1 MFDPASKIQDYLVF
15 GEFGDVNPSITDSST
30 YTFMSPEKMEE
41 LFEHEIEGCF
51 LYSRHWNPTNKY
63 LAKALARMEDSE
75 SAQVSASGMA
85 AISSTILQLCESG
98 TEVIAAHTIY
108 GGTYAFFK
116 NFLPRLGIKVHFV
129 DIQNLDEVAGKINHQ
144 TRAIYCES
152 ISNPLLAVSDIPKLS
167 EIARANNLKL
177 VVDNRAFL

>member
-1 MFDPASKIQDYLVF
+1 
-15 GEFGDVNPSITDSST
+15 
-30 YTFMSPEKMEE
+30 
-41 LFEHEIEGCF
+41 
-51 LYSRHWNPTNKY
+51 
-63 LAKALARMEDSE
+63 MEDSE

-129 DIQNLDEVAGKINHQ
+129 DTQNLDEVAGKINHQ

-177 VVDNRAFL
+177 VVDNTFSPLILSPIRFGADVVIHSLTKFINGTSDCVAGAVCASDEFIQELTDINAGAAMLLVSRLISKRSIIGKG